1 MTRRAWRATAL
12 VILAGG
18 GIALRWHFIDLQ
30 SGDYRTFLSRWY
42 AFIETHGHL
51 AALADDSFSNY
62 NTPYLVILA
71 LASYLPIQ
79 PIVAVKAISIL
90 GDLALAGVGAAI
102 VARLRPQSFRTPVA
116 AFGAVFLLPTVV
128 MNSGVWGQCDSLYAA
143 CCLAAV
149 LALIDRRALAASA
162 WFGLAFG
169 FKLQAIFLL
178 PLLIAVVIV
187 NRHRWW
193 SLLATPATFFASL
206 MPALI
211 AGRSLA
217 SQLMVYPL
225 QITDSSGVGGTVG
238 GARPPGGRGSG
249 RPGGGGGFTLNDG
262 QSFTHN
268 APTPYAW
275 LPADASVLWKYAG
288 LALTAGLV
296 IGSGV
301 WLIARGAPLTGRQ
314 ILLLAAT
321 STLLIPLLLPEMHE
335 RYFYL
340 AEVLLVLAGFIDARY
355 WWAAAGIQLASIS
368 TYLSY
373 LLDRTTVPLG
383 WAAVL
388 AGAAGVVAC
397 MLLPGAVSNVVAS
410 RADEAP

>member
-1 MTRRAWRATAL
+1 MSCANKSTRVASRPVATEGRHR
-12 VILAGG
+12 GG
-18 GIALRWHFIDLQ
+18 LIPNEGTC
-30 SGDYRTFLSRWY
+30 GDYDSNRQGSSSGSQAASRPEPS
-42 AFIETHGHL
+42 ARL
-51 AALADDSFSNY
+51 P
-62 NTPYLVILA
+62 PYLVILA

-193 SLLATPATFFASL
+193 SLLAAPATFFASL

-238 GARPPGGRGSG
+238 GARPPGGGGGG
-249 RPGGGGGFTLNDG
+249 RPGGGGGFT
-262 QSFTHN
+262 STT
-268 APTPYAW
+268 ARASPTTPRRRTPGWPRTRPRCGSTPAW
-275 LPADASVLWKYAG
+275 PS
-288 LALTAGLV
+288 
-296 IGSGV
+296 
-301 WLIARGAPLTGRQ
+301 P
-314 ILLLAAT
+314 
-321 STLLIPLLLPEMHE
+321 
-335 RYFYL
+335 
-340 AEVLLVLAGFIDARY
+340 
-355 WWAAAGIQLASIS
+355 
-368 TYLSY
+368 
-373 LLDRTTVPLG
+373 
-383 WAAVL
+383 
-388 AGAAGVVAC
+388 
-397 MLLPGAVSNVVAS
+397 
-410 RADEAP
+410 RAW

>member
-18 GIALRWHFIDLQ
+18 GIALRWHFIDFQ

-149 LALIDRRALAASA
+149 LALIDRRVL
-162 WFGLAFG
+162 
-169 FKLQAIFLL
+169 
-178 PLLIAVVIV
+178 AVVV
-187 NRHRWW
+187 EP
-193 SLLATPATFFASL
+193 LGPA
-206 MPALI
+206 
-211 AGRSLA
+211 
-217 SQLMVYPL
+217 
-225 QITDSSGVGGTVG
+225 DVGERRRRDDH
-238 GARPPGGRGSG
+238 A
-249 RPGGGGGFTLNDG
+249 G
-262 QSFTHN
+262 QSG
-268 APTPYAW
+268 W
-275 LPADASVLWKYAG
+275 GDARRVRFCGKDAG
-288 LALTAGLV
+288 H
-296 IGSGV
+296 
-301 WLIARGAPLTGRQ
+301 
-314 ILLLAAT
+314 AAT
-321 STLLIPLLLPEMHE
+321 V
-335 RYFYL
+335 RCGR
-340 AEVLLVLAGFIDARY
+340 AGGQR
-355 WWAAAGIQLASIS
+355 
-368 TYLSY
+368 
-373 LLDRTTVPLG
+373 
-383 WAAVL
+383 
-388 AGAAGVVAC
+388 
-397 MLLPGAVSNVVAS
+397 
-410 RADEAP
+410 